1 MRALKGG
8 VNGQHQGGRFLE
20 SELFTEAPSE
30 PPRLQ
35 NCRPSAVCD
44 GAEVLDEEIRGNAE
58 E

>member
-20 SELFTEAPSE
+20 SELFTETPSE

-35 NCRPSAVCD
+35 NCRPLSVM
-44 GAEVLDEEIRGNAE
+44 VRRSWMKR
-58 E
+58 